1 VSGCEFLPAEGTTPG
16 LVGVALGEQL
26 EVADGSVR
34 ESDRTY
40 YDTFDSLLRDAG
52 LSAAHEDGELA
63 LIERETGE
71 VRVKLR
77 VAQPRDR
84 VFAGEL
90 EPGPLRDEL
99 AGLID
104 VRALLPLARVHA
116 RQRSLSVLD
125 AERKTVVRMTLEE
138 PSVVDGAGA
147 LEILR
152 PRLRVAAVR
161 GYDRELSRVKAA
173 LVDELGLEAADQPL
187 VDEAA
192 RAAGRDPSGVQSKI
206 SVALA
211 FGERSDVAAVRV
223 LRALLEVIEANAE
236 GTIADTD
243 SEFLHDYRVSVRR
256 TRSVQRELKHV
267 FPPAQ
272 LQSFRDEFRWLQRVT
287 GDSRDLDVYVL
298 EFGAMRAL
306 VPDAMGPDLEP
317 LLEVLRG
324 RRLAARRE
332 MVGVLRSERTALL
345 LARWSDFLDRLEQLD
360 ESERPDA
367 GRPIGEVAGARIVKV
382 YKRMV
387 KMGSAIA
394 QDSPAEDYHELRKRG
409 KELRYLLELFGT
421 PLYPG
426 EVVKPMIKALKALQ
440 DVLGRHQDREVQ
452 VSMLRSLRDELA
464 SVRGGVAALMATGA
478 LVARLQEDELA
489 ARREFAERFD
499 AFASEDQR
507 SLVKAT
513 FR

>member
-1 VSGCEFLPAEGTTPG
+1 VSGCEFLSAGGATPG
-16 LVGVALGEQL
+16 LVGEALGEQL
-26 EVADGSVR
+26 EVTDGSVR

-71 VRVKLR
+71 VRVTLR

-99 AGLID
+99 AAVID
-104 VRALLPLARVHA
+104 FRALLPLARVHA
-116 RQRSLSVLD
+116 RQRMLTVLD
-125 AERKTVVRMTLEE
+125 SERKTVARMTLEE
-138 PSVVDGAGA
+138 PSVVDGDGRLA
-147 LEILR
+147 LLR

-161 GYDRELSRVKAA
+161 GYDRELSWVKAA
-173 LVDELGLEAADQPL
+173 LTGELGLEAADQPL

-192 RAAGRDPSGVQSKI
+192 MAAGRDPTGVQSKV
-206 SVALA
+206 SVPLEY
-211 FGERSDVAAVRV
+211 GERSDVAAARV
-223 LRALLEVIEANAE
+223 LRALLDVIEANAE

-256 TRSVQRELKHV
+256 SRSVQRELKRV
-267 FPPAQ
+267 FPPDD
-272 LQSFRDEFRWLQRVT
+272 LRMFRDEFRWLQRVT

-298 EFGAMRAL
+298 EFNAMRAL
-306 VPDAMGPDLEP
+306 VPETMSPDLEP
-317 LLEVLRG
+317 LLELLRG

-332 MVGVLRSERTALL
+332 MVSVLRSERVALL

-360 ESERPDA
+360 PADRPDA
-367 GRPIGEVAGARIVKV
+367 GRPIGEVAGARIAKV
-382 YKRMV
+382 YRRMV
-387 KMGSAIA
+387 EMGSAI
-394 QDSPAEDYHELRKRG
+394 DDGSPAEDYHELRKRG

-421 PLYPG
+421 PLYPP

-464 SVRGGVAALMATGA
+464 SVRGGAGALMATGA

-499 AFASEDQR
+499 AFASDDQR

>member
-1 VSGCEFLPAEGTTPG
+1 MSGCEFLSAEGATPG
-16 LVGVALGEQL
+16 LVGEALGEQL

-63 LIERETGE
+63 LIERDTGE

-90 EPGPLRDEL
+90 SPGPLRDEL
-99 AGLID
+99 AGVID

-116 RQRSLSVLD
+116 RQRTLSVLD
-125 AERKTVVRMTLEE
+125 SERKTVARMTLEQ
-138 PSVVDGAGA
+138 PSVVDGDGR
-147 LEILR
+147 LSLLR
-152 PRLRVAAVR
+152 PRLRLAAVR
-161 GYDRELSRVKAA
+161 GYDRELSHVKAA
-173 LVDELGLEAADQPL
+173 LTSDLGLEVADQPL

-192 RAAGRDPSGVQSKI
+192 RAAGRDPTGVQSKI
-206 SVALA
+206 AVALA
-211 FGERSDVAAVRV
+211 FGERADVAAARV
-223 LRALLEVIEANAE
+223 LRALLDVIEANAE

-267 FPPAQ
+267 FPPGE
-272 LQSFRDEFRWLQRVT
+272 LRTFRDEFRWLQRVT

-306 VPDAMGPDLEP
+306 VPETMSPDLEP
-317 LLEVLRG
+317 LLELLRG

-332 MVGVLRSERTALL
+332 MVGVLRSERVALL
-345 LARWSDFLDRLEQLD
+345 LARWSAFLDRLEQLD
-360 ESERPDA
+360 PADRPNA
-367 GRPIGEVAGARIVKV
+367 GKPIGEVAAARIDKV
-382 YKRMV
+382 YRRMV
-387 KMGSAIA
+387 KMGSAIE
-394 QDSPAEDYHELRKRG
+394 DGSPAEDYHELRKRG
-409 KELRYLLELFGT
+409 KELRYLLELFGA
-421 PLYPG
+421 PLYPT

-452 VSMLRSLRDELA
+452 VAMLRSLRDELA
-464 SVRGGVAALMATGA
+464 SVRGGAAALMATGA
-478 LVARLQEDELA
+478 LVACLQEDELA
-489 ARREFAERFD
+489 ARREFAQRFE
-499 AFASEDQR
+499 AFAADDQR
-507 SLVKAT
+507 ELVKAT
-513 FR
+513 FG

>member
-1 VSGCEFLPAEGTTPG
+1 VSGCEFLSAGGATPG
-16 LVGVALGEQL
+16 LVGEALGEQL
-26 EVADGSVR
+26 EVTDGSVR

-63 LIERETGE
+63 LIERDTGE

-77 VAQPRDR
+77 VAEPRDR
-84 VFAGEL
+84 LFAGEL

-99 AGLID
+99 AAVVD
-104 VRALLPLARVHA
+104 FRALLPLARVHA
-116 RQRSLSVLD
+116 RQRMLTVLD
-125 AERKTVVRMTLEE
+125 SERKTVARMTLEE
-138 PSVVDGAGA
+138 PSVVDGDGRLA
-147 LEILR
+147 LLR

-161 GYDRELSRVKAA
+161 GYDLELSWVKAA
-173 LVDELGLEAADQPL
+173 LTDELGLEAADQPL

-192 RAAGRDPSGVQSKI
+192 RAAGRDPTGVQSKV
-206 SVALA
+206 SVPLE
-211 FGERSDVAAVRV
+211 FGERSDVAASRV
-223 LRALLEVIEANAE
+223 LRALLDVIEANAE

-256 TRSVQRELKHV
+256 TRSVQRELKRV
-267 FPPAQ
+267 FPPDD
-272 LQSFRDEFRWLQRVT
+272 LRIFRDEFRWLQRVT

-298 EFGAMRAL
+298 EFNSMRAL
-306 VPDAMGPDLEP
+306 VPETMSPDLEP
-317 LLEVLRG
+317 LLELLRG

-332 MVGVLRSERTALL
+332 MVSVLRSERVALL

-360 ESERPDA
+360 PADRPDA
-367 GRPIGEVAGARIVKV
+367 DRPIGEVAGARIAKV
-382 YKRMV
+382 YRRMV
-387 KMGSAIA
+387 EMGSAIDDA
-394 QDSPAEDYHELRKRG
+394 SPAEDYHELRKRG

-421 PLYPG
+421 PLYAS

-464 SVRGGVAALMATGA
+464 SVRGGAGALMATGA
-478 LVARLQEDELA
+478 LVARLQEDEFA

-499 AFASEDQR
+499 AFASDDQR